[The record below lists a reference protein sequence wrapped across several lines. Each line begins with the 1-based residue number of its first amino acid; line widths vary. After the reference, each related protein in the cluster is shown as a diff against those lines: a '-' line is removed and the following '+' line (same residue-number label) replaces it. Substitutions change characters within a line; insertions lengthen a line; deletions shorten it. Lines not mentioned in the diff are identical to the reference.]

1 MAVEYDPNGIP
12 ILSGESMLSDV
23 PAYTQ
28 ELAPKLTELDD
39 KIDAIPEYTP
49 TFVGPL
55 TWSPGNFNVGTH
67 HLTGH
72 AFNGKVGDIWSGQ
85 FVIGYV
91 GNTGVGNVS
100 GKLSLFS
107 GISLSSP
114 TSGGLSFVGSTSTNV
129 ICVAFSWKAVTAND
143 YLIVDFYSNGTG
155 TTDSH
160 LTATAVNLG
169 GGATTTLRERA
180 EMFKERLE
188 TPTAGTADQKF
199 EYEKEQDA

>member
-23 PAYTQ
+23 PQYTQ
-28 ELAPKLTELDD
+28 ELAPKLVALDD
-39 KIDAIPEYTP
+39 KIDSAGGP
-49 TFVGPL
+49 TVVGPL
-55 TWSPGNFNVGTH
+55 TWSPGTFNVGTH
-67 HLTGH
+67 NLTGH
-72 AFNGKVGDIWSGQ
+72 AFNGKVGDVWSGQ

-91 GNTGVGNVS
+91 GSGAVGSVT
-100 GKLSLFS
+100 GKLSLAS

-143 YLIVDFYSNGTG
+143 YLIVNIYSNGGG
-155 TTDSH
+155 TSDSH
-160 LTATAVNLG
+160 IQATAINFG
-169 GGATTTLRERA
+169 GGVTTTLRERA